1 MKRFFIAAAAVL
13 ALFSCQ
19 KPEDVIVAPEKADKI
34 TVTPKSGDITA
45 EGGIVKVLVSSSAD
59 WTLAG
64 KTDYSSWAVP
74 SKLSGEDGDIVEF
87 KVNPNE
93 TGNKLVA
100 EWTFTCGKATE
111 TYILTSLPKV
121 VMPDH
126 LKLVSPATDVV
137 DYNEG
142 RYELVVESSIHYRQ
156 LTATLSEG
164 ASEWLTYRATLEGEN
179 KGEAKFVFDYKAL
192 SSLDDRT
199 ATITVSAEGVD
210 PVTVT
215 FTQEAKHRLDAV
227 KSFIS
232 AKPAGE
238 TVAIPL
244 IVNVAYKVEISAD
257 GKSWI
262 EHKGLVDGVDN
273 FVVSAFSGEK
283 RSATI
288 TFTQTDAL
296 AGETPLSATVQLTQ
310 QETLI
315 KWAANMYEN
324 RLFPKWEST
333 TVEKLGKASALTM
346 ECLIKPSELTQ
357 DISTV
362 MGIEGMFLLRF
373 GDSAK
378 KNELQVATHA
388 GNYTVPFS
396 FETGKWYHIACTYEI
411 DRAWNANVRVYVNGE
426 LKGEKLNW
434 KLSTYVGW
442 PLWDYVYGVDFSPA
456 WSYEQ
461 SSTRCFWMGY
471 SYDANRS
478 FNGLMTEIRLWKK
491 VLSAEEINADGHF
504 YSVDPKAEALYSYW
518 KFTKGEGTSIED
530 ATGNGNALYGELNV
544 RKQGSDNKGDAGI
557 KFEAV
562 SLPEN

>member
-13 ALFSCQ
+13 AIFSCQ
-19 KPEDVIVAPEKADKI
+19 KSEDVIVAPEKADKI
-34 TVTPKSGDITA
+34 TVTPKSGDVTA
-45 EGGIVKVLVSSSAD
+45 EGGVVKVLVSSSAD

-87 KVNPNE
+87 NVNPNE

-111 TYILTSLPKV
+111 TYILASLPKV
-121 VMPDH
+121 VIPDH
-126 LKLVSPATDVV
+126 LKLVSPAAAVV

-142 RYELVVESSIHYRQ
+142 RYELVVESSLHYRQ

-164 ASEWLTYRATLEGEN
+164 ASEWLTYRATLEGDN

-215 FTQEAKHRLDAV
+215 FTQEAKHRLEAV

-273 FVVSAFSGEK
+273 FAVSAFSGEK

-346 ECLIKPSELTQ
+346 ECLIKPSS
-357 DISTV
+357 I
-362 MGIEGMFLLRF
+362 
-373 GDSAK
+373 DSGYF
-378 KNELQVATHA
+378 N
-388 GNYTVPFS
+388 S
-396 FETGKWYHIACTYEI
+396 
-411 DRAWNANVRVYVNGE
+411 
-426 LKGEKLNW
+426 
-434 KLSTYVGW
+434 
-442 PLWDYVYGVDFSPA
+442 YG
-456 WSYEQ
+456 Y
-461 SSTRCFWMGY
+461 
-471 SYDANRS
+471 
-478 FNGLMTEIRLWKK
+478 
-491 VLSAEEINADGHF
+491 
-504 YSVDPKAEALYSYW
+504 
-518 KFTKGEGTSIED
+518 
-530 ATGNGNALYGELNV
+530 
-544 RKQGSDNKGDAGI
+544 
-557 KFEAV
+557 
-562 SLPEN
+562 